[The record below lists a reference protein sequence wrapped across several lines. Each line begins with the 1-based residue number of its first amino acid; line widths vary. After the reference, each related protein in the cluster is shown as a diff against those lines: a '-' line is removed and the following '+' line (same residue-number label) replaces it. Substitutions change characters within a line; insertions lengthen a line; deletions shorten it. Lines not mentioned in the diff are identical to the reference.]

1 MPEGHEWENYHNE
14 EMVSDRNII
23 WLEPGPWVEGCR
35 YSVTCQG
42 GCWGN
47 QQPGAFSFHPLF
59 PAQGLAHELHQL
71 KVKGPK
77 VTAVTVNQPPEARAG
92 RTSLDRGGA
101 NEDGGCLLNQGGFS
115 NAEEYQ
121 SKTKTNSYSP

>member
-1 MPEGHEWENYHNE
+1 MPEGHEWENYHDE

-92 RTSLDRGGA
+92 
-101 NEDGGCLLNQGGFS
+101 
-115 NAEEYQ
+115 
-121 SKTKTNSYSP
+121 